1 MGKLDTI
8 NNYTLN
14 GITITAYG
22 FIKSSTNDLPTE
34 LYGINKHTEKAGL
47 GIYRDVD
54 NEINKTTY
62 IQLDLSGVV
71 NKIAEGS
78 VPNIVIQDIQKH
90 EGFTLYGSN
99 TLGSLG
105 DKIILSSDNPT
116 TQSIPFTSYKS
127 YRYISITASGELD
140 GANVILNSIEYVVCS
155 EYINPNQ

>member
-1 MGKLDTI
+1 MGILDTN

-22 FIKSSTNDLPTE
+22 FIKSSTHDIPTE
-34 LYGINKHTEKAGL
+34 LYGINKNTEKLGL

-105 DKIILSSDNPT
+105 DKIYLSSDNPT
-116 TQSIPFTSYKS
+116 TQNIPLTSYKS

-140 GANVILNSIEYVVCS
+140 GANVILNSIEYVVCR
-155 EYINPNQ
+155 EYINPNT

>member
-1 MGKLDTI
+1 LGILDTN

-22 FIKSSTNDLPTE
+22 FIKSSTHDIPTE
-34 LYGINKHTEKAGL
+34 LYGINKNTEKLGL

-105 DKIILSSDNPT
+105 DKIYLSSDNPT
-116 TQSIPFTSYKS
+116 TQNIPLTSYKS

-140 GANVILNSIEYVVCS
+140 GANVILNSIEYVVCR
-155 EYINPNQ
+155 EYINPNT

>member
-1 MGKLDTI
+1 LGILDTN

-22 FIKSSTNDLPTE
+22 FIKSSTSDIPTE
-34 LYGINKHTEKAGL
+34 LYGINKNTEKLGL

-71 NKIAEGS
+71 NKLAEGS

-105 DKIILSSDNPT
+105 DKIYLSSDNPT
-116 TQSIPFTSYKS
+116 TQNIPLTSYKS

-140 GANVILNSIEYVVCS
+140 GANVILNSIEYVVCR
-155 EYINPNQ
+155 EYINPNT